1 MADLILDPPEAYPH
15 KKENRFGKKC
25 KTFYIAGPNVDKQ
38 MIKYTQ
44 IFISF
49 GGRYDW
55 ITRYRSKENESYISV
70 TLPGR

>member
-38 MIKYTQ
+38 MIK
-44 IFISF
+44 
-49 GGRYDW
+49 
-55 ITRYRSKENESYISV
+55 
-70 TLPGR
+70 